1 MAKGDYRVDLSSLEQ
16 VIKELNGV
24 LKSLSGADSDAKYKT
39 NLPPGALGSDS
50 GGFIFQEAEG
60 LTKAHSVM
68 KTHIEEVVQHLNDVT
83 DKFGKKTSKA
93 HGAYQDQD
101 ADVVKSM
108 RG

>member
-1 MAKGDYRVDLSSLEQ
+1 MAKGDYRVDLSSLDQ

-24 LKSLSGADSDAKYKT
+24 LKSLNGADSDAKYKT
-39 NLPPGALGSDS
+39 NLASTSLGATS
-50 GGFIFQEAEG
+50 GDVTFQEAER
-60 LTKAHSVM
+60 LAKAHSVM
-68 KTHIEEVVQHLNDVT
+68 KVHIEEVVQHLNDVM
-83 DKFGKKTSKA
+83 DQFGKKTSKA